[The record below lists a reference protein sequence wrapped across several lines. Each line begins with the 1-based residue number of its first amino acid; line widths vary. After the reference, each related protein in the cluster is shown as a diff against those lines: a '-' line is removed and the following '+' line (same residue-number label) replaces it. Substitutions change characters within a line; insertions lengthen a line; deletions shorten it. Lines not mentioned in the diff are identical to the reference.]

1 MKEHEKIKYILT
13 WLNPANMSYGFGS
26 NYHQTRVYDN
36 YDEALAQYG
45 SMKDDGYSKLMFYI
59 AQPAQIILTEE
70 DPTKTKGFTLRR

>member
-13 WLNPANMSYGFGS
+13 WLNPANISYG
-26 NYHQTRVYDN
+26 
-36 YDEALAQYG
+36 YG
-45 SMKDDGYSKLMFYI
+45 SQYNQSRIYDDYNEAVADYTSMKADKYYELKFYI